1 MRACASMRAEC
12 LFLRARA
19 FDKQLQKFCEHEH
32 PSSFW
37 EQFEQRSNFA
47 STFKLNETI
56 VYPSNFLF
64 AFHSFI
70 PRVLSVSPLRVGFS
84 RENRPFSSRN
94 GVCSPASVAPFQ
106 TFQLF
111 SVFHCTKNSKRSL
124 RSEKVHRDHSATSF
138 AYDHDRLPS
147 LLSGR

>member
-1 MRACASMRAEC
+1 MT
-12 LFLRARA
+12 
-19 FDKQLQKFCEHEH
+19 
-32 PSSFW
+32 SSCK
-37 EQFEQRSNFA
+37 NFA
-47 STFKLNETI
+47 STSTHLIFGSNSSKGQILRAPFKLNETI